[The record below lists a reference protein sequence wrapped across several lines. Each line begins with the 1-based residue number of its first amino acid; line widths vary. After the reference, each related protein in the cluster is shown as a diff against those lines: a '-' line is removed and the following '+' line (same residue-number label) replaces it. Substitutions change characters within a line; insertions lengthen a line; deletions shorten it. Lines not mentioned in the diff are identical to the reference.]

1 MVTKRSGALQSH
13 LSARGGWGGS
23 LPQWNGNPD
32 DFTNSEARQS
42 VTNSGFLKTTADD
55 SGGLRTAETSCS
67 RARSGA
73 CTVTRDGPRW
83 PRRRYEIR
91 NSYLVREMRDL
102 RFQPASG
109 AGNGRRASRIAF
121 DYGARTVPFGAGIEE
136 AEAAELIGRMRPR
149 RAHRRSFDSAAGWNQ
164 VLAAPV
170 AMEPAFRVLK

>member
-83 PRRRYEIR
+83 PRLRYEIR
-91 NSYLVREMRDL
+91 NSHLVREMRDL

-109 AGNGRRASRIAF
+109 VGKGRRASRIAF
-121 DYGARTVPFGAGIEE
+121 DFGAGIEE

-149 RAHRRSFDSAAGWNQ
+149 RALVEALTAPAAGIKFWQ
-164 VLAAPV
+164 P
-170 AMEPAFRVLK
+170 R